1 MNYALARSKYIH
13 DHRVQ
18 VNDIADPHA
27 TILIVMQELN
37 KNLRKIADPA
47 NRSLDLREHFI
58 KAFTAIYIL
67 ETSLDFERGGEIA
80 ENLFRLYEYCRHQLL
95 QAFASKQDNS
105 LESCVVMLDEIIQSW
120 EAIKKNRVGNLPD
133 ASSSPHSPSNPLIS
147 LS

>member
-18 VNDIADPHA
+18 VNDISDPHA
-27 TILIVMQELN
+27 TILVVMQELN
-37 KNLRKIADPA
+37 KNLRKIADPE
-47 NRSLDLREHFI
+47 NRALDLREQFT

-67 ETSLDFERGGEIA
+67 ETSLDFARGGEIA

-105 LESCVVMLDEIIQSW
+105 LDSCVVMLDEIIQSW
-120 EAIKKNRVGNLPD
+120 QAIKKKPGG
-133 ASSSPHSPSNPLIS
+133 
-147 LS
+147 

>member
-13 DHRVQ
+13 DNRVQ

-47 NRSLDLREHFI
+47 NRALDLREHFT

-120 EAIKKNRVGNLPD
+120 EAIKKKPGGQPTR
-133 ASSSPHSPSNPLIS
+133 
-147 LS
+147 

>member
-13 DHRVQ
+13 DHGVQ

-47 NRSLDLREHFI
+47 NRSLDLREHFT

-120 EAIKKNRVGNLPD
+120 EAIKKKPGGQPTR
-133 ASSSPHSPSNPLIS
+133 
-147 LS
+147 

>member
-18 VNDIADPHA
+18 VNDISDPHA
-27 TILIVMQELN
+27 TILVVMQELN
-37 KNLRKIADPA
+37 KNLRKIADPE
-47 NRSLDLREHFI
+47 NRALDLREQFT

-67 ETSLDFERGGEIA
+67 ETSLDFARGGEIA

-105 LESCVVMLDEIIQSW
+105 LDSCVVMLDEIIQSW
-120 EAIKKNRVGNLPD
+120 EAIKKKPGGYLPD
-133 ASSSPHSPSNPLIS
+133 ASSRMVV
-147 LS
+147 

>member
-18 VNDIADPHA
+18 VSDISDPHA
-27 TILIVMQELN
+27 TILVVMQELN
-37 KNLRKIADPA
+37 KNLRKIADPE
-47 NRSLDLREHFI
+47 NRALDLREQFT

-67 ETSLDFERGGEIA
+67 ETSLDFARGGEIA

-105 LESCVVMLDEIIQSW
+105 LDSCVVMLDEIIQS
-120 EAIKKNRVGNLPD
+120 
-133 ASSSPHSPSNPLIS
+133 
-147 LS
+147 

>member
-18 VNDIADPHA
+18 VNDISDTHA
-27 TILIVMQELN
+27 TILVVMQELN
-37 KNLRKIADPA
+37 KNLRKIADPE
-47 NRSLDLREHFI
+47 NRALDLREQFT

-67 ETSLDFERGGEIA
+67 ETSLDFARGGEIA

-105 LESCVVMLDEIIQSW
+105 LDSCVVMLDEIIQSW
-120 EAIKKNRVGNLPD
+120 QAIKKKPGW
-133 ASSSPHSPSNPLIS
+133 
-147 LS
+147 

>member
-18 VNDIADPHA
+18 VNDISDPHA
-27 TILIVMQELN
+27 TILVVMQELN
-37 KNLRKIADPA
+37 KNLRKIADPE
-47 NRSLDLREHFI
+47 NRALDLREQFT

-67 ETSLDFERGGEIA
+67 ETSLDFAQGGEIA

-105 LESCVVMLDEIIQSW
+105 LDSCVVMLDEIIQSW
-120 EAIKKNRVGNLPD
+120 EAIKKKPGG
-133 ASSSPHSPSNPLIS
+133 
-147 LS
+147 

>member
-18 VNDIADPHA
+18 VNDISDPHA
-27 TILIVMQELN
+27 TILVVMQELN
-37 KNLRKIADPA
+37 KNLRKIADPE
-47 NRSLDLREHFI
+47 NRTLDLREQFT

-67 ETSLDFERGGEIA
+67 ETSLDFARGGEIA

-105 LESCVVMLDEIIQSW
+105 LDSCVVMLDEIIQSW
-120 EAIKKNRVGNLPD
+120 EAIKKKPGG
-133 ASSSPHSPSNPLIS
+133 
-147 LS
+147 

>member
-18 VNDIADPHA
+18 VNDISDPHA
-27 TILIVMQELN
+27 TILVVMQELN
-37 KNLRKIADPA
+37 KNLRKIADPE
-47 NRSLDLREHFI
+47 NRALDLREQFT

-67 ETSLDFERGGEIA
+67 ETSLDFARGGEIA

-105 LESCVVMLDEIIQSW
+105 LDSCVVMLDEIIQSW
-120 EAIKKNRVGNLPD
+120 EAIKKKPGR
-133 ASSSPHSPSNPLIS
+133 
-147 LS
+147 

>member
-18 VNDIADPHA
+18 VNDISDPHA
-27 TILIVMQELN
+27 TILVVMQELN
-37 KNLRKIADPA
+37 KNLRKIADPE
-47 NRSLDLREHFI
+47 NRALGLREQFT

-67 ETSLDFERGGEIA
+67 ETSLDFARGGEIA

-105 LESCVVMLDEIIQSW
+105 LDSCVVMLDEIIQSW
-120 EAIKKNRVGNLPD
+120 EAIKKKPGG
-133 ASSSPHSPSNPLIS
+133 
-147 LS
+147 

>member
-18 VNDIADPHA
+18 VNDISDPNA
-27 TILIVMQELN
+27 TILVVMQELN
-37 KNLRKIADPA
+37 KNLRKIADPE
-47 NRSLDLREHFI
+47 NRALDLREQFT

-67 ETSLDFERGGEIA
+67 ETSLDFARGGEIA

-105 LESCVVMLDEIIQSW
+105 LDSCVVMLDEIIQSW
-120 EAIKKNRVGNLPD
+120 EAIKKKPGG
-133 ASSSPHSPSNPLIS
+133 
-147 LS
+147 

>member
-18 VNDIADPHA
+18 VNDISDPHA
-27 TILIVMQELN
+27 TILVVMQELN
-37 KNLRKIADPA
+37 KNLRKIADPE
-47 NRSLDLREHFI
+47 NRALDLREQFT

-67 ETSLDFERGGEIA
+67 ETSLDFARGGEIA

-105 LESCVVMLDEIIQSW
+105 LDSCVVMLDEIMQSW
-120 EAIKKNRVGNLPD
+120 EAIKKKPGG
-133 ASSSPHSPSNPLIS
+133 
-147 LS
+147 

>member
-18 VNDIADPHA
+18 VNDISDPHA
-27 TILIVMQELN
+27 TILVVMQELN
-37 KNLRKIADPA
+37 KNLRKIADPE
-47 NRSLDLREHFI
+47 NRALDLREQFT

-67 ETSLDFERGGEIA
+67 ETSLDFARGGEIA

-105 LESCVVMLDEIIQSW
+105 LDSCVVMLDEIIQSW
-120 EAIKKNRVGNLPD
+120 EAIKKKPGE
-133 ASSSPHSPSNPLIS
+133 
-147 LS
+147 

>member
-47 NRSLDLREHFI
+47 NR
-58 KAFTAIYIL
+58 
-67 ETSLDFERGGEIA
+67 
-80 ENLFRLYEYCRHQLL
+80 
-95 QAFASKQDNS
+95 
-105 LESCVVMLDEIIQSW
+105 
-120 EAIKKNRVGNLPD
+120 
-133 ASSSPHSPSNPLIS
+133 
-147 LS
+147 

>member
-18 VNDIADPHA
+18 VNYISDPHA
-27 TILIVMQELN
+27 TILVFMQELN
-37 KNLRKIADPA
+37 KNLRKIADPE
-47 NRSLDLREHFI
+47 NRALDLREQFT

-67 ETSLDFERGGEIA
+67 ETSLDFARGGEIA

-105 LESCVVMLDEIIQSW
+105 LDSCVVMLDEIIQSW
-120 EAIKKNRVGNLPD
+120 EAIKKKPGG
-133 ASSSPHSPSNPLIS
+133 
-147 LS
+147 